1 MSEGLGWMTRFPD
14 APHHRYAEQLQFLK
28 EFPAY
33 TTEADGDRLAL
44 WYWRGDA
51 PQRLLLH
58 AAPGGVT
65 VDGDIGTAQRVFHVD
80 APSLLPMAA
89 LPAEPPAHRI
99 LYRRYAGI
107 RPVLFADA
115 FEGIAWTILGQQVT
129 VGLAGKLKRNVATR
143 YGCRIDGIF
152 GPVTL
157 FPRPGALTAI
167 SIDDFRVLHL
177 SRQKAETLLT
187 ITQSMHV
194 GQWRPDVL
202 YEQPT
207 NAAIA
212 ELQRFRG
219 IGQWSAEYILL
230 RVVGHPDV
238 LPAGDV
244 ALQRA
249 WTRLTGATTRLG
261 EADLRHAGEAWAGWR
276 SDFAFYLWL
285 DNLAIRASR
294 PTQNAH

>member
-1 MSEGLGWMTRFPD
+1 MSEGLGWLTHFSN
-14 APHHRYAEQLQFLK
+14 APHHRYTEQMQFLR

-33 TTEADGDRLAL
+33 TTEADADRLAL
-44 WYWRGDA
+44 WYSRGDA
-51 PQRLLLH
+51 SQRLLLR

-65 VDGDIGTAQRVFHVD
+65 VHGDVAAAQRVFHVD
-80 APSLLPMAA
+80 APPLFPIAS

-115 FEGIAWTILGQQVT
+115 FEGIAWTILGQQVA
-129 VGLAGKLKRNVATR
+129 VGLAGRLKRNVASR
-143 YGCRIDGIF
+143 YGRRVDGIF

-157 FPRPGALTAI
+157 FPRPGDLAAI
-167 SIDDFRVLHL
+167 SIDDFRALQL
-177 SRQKAETLLT
+177 SRQKAATLLA
-187 ITQSMHV
+187 IAHSMNV

-207 NAAIA
+207 DAAIA

-219 IGQWSAEYILL
+219 IGPWSAEYILL

-285 DNLAIRASR
+285 DNLATRAPR
-294 PTQNAH
+294 PTHLAR